1 MSDTKFERNAGILMP
16 VSSLPSPYGIG
27 TFGKD
32 AYVFVTFVK
41 ECNHKYWQVLPLGP
55 TTYGDSPYQSYS
67 AFAGNPYFVDL
78 DMLIEAGF
86 LLKSEVISRDWG
98 DGIVPVNVSEDDAVN
113 GRFGTYRDGNIGDE
127 RYVSYEKIYNNR
139 FDILRIA
146 YNRFKAACAESKK
159 TLAKGLPLY
168 KQFDNF
174 VKDNAD
180 WLEDYA
186 LFMALK
192 SHFNNVSWGEWETDI
207 KFRKPEAMSRYE
219 EQLSDDI
226 GYWKFIQFEFY
237 LQWNA
242 LKQYANSN
250 GIEIIGDI
258 PIYMGYDS
266 VDVWANQ
273 GEFQLDENLTPI
285 KVAGVPPDAFSDA
298 GQKWG
303 NPLYDYDKMEANG
316 FSWWRK
322 RMAAS
327 AKLYDVIRIDHFI
340 GIVKYYTIPADM
352 PDARQGE
359 YRQGPG
365 QKLLDAINESIG
377 DKKIIAED
385 LGVEVPEVA
394 KILKENGYP
403 GMKVLEFAFGGDRKN
418 PHLPYNYTQ
427 NLVCYGGTHDN
438 ETLLGFFEDRG
449 DWELGYAYD
458 YLDTRDKGRMV
469 DQVFRAA
476 YSSVAVLTVF
486 AVQDILKLGN
496 WARMNLPS
504 SMGNNWKWRMQK
516 QKLLFDK
523 NIIVVD
529 LQEAYPEK
537 EIPERLMSFFEY
549 LRGLMRRKKEITGLI
564 SVKYRYQQKIVL
576 KKKQKIV

>member
-32 AYVFVTFVK
+32 AYDFVTFVK

-303 NPLYDYDKMEANG
+303 NPLYDYNKMEANG

-365 QKLLDAINESIG
+365 QKLLDVINESIG

-516 QKLLFDK
+516 GQLGQHELECMRYLASVFDR
-523 NIIVVD
+523 
-529 LQEAYPEK
+529 
-537 EIPERLMSFFEY
+537 ER
-549 LRGLMRRKKEITGLI
+549 K
-564 SVKYRYQQKIVL
+564 
-576 KKKQKIV
+576 

>member
-32 AYVFVTFVK
+32 AYDFVTFVK

-159 TLAKGLPLY
+159 KLAKGLPLY

-285 KVAGVPPDAFSDA
+285 KVAGVQPDAFSDA

-365 QKLLDAINESIG
+365 QKLLDVINESIG

-516 QKLLFDK
+516 GQLGQHELECMRYLASVFDR
-523 NIIVVD
+523 
-529 LQEAYPEK
+529 
-537 EIPERLMSFFEY
+537 ER
-549 LRGLMRRKKEITGLI
+549 K
-564 SVKYRYQQKIVL
+564 
-576 KKKQKIV
+576 

>member
-32 AYVFVTFVK
+32 AYDFVTFVK

-322 RMAAS
+322 RMSAS

-365 QKLLDAINESIG
+365 QKLLDVINESIG

-458 YLDTRDKGRMV
+458 YLDTRDKKKMV

-516 QKLLFDK
+516 GQLGQHELECMRYLASVFDR
-523 NIIVVD
+523 
-529 LQEAYPEK
+529 
-537 EIPERLMSFFEY
+537 ER
-549 LRGLMRRKKEITGLI
+549 K
-564 SVKYRYQQKIVL
+564 
-576 KKKQKIV
+576 

>member
-1 MSDTKFERNAGILMP
+1 MSDNKFERNAGILMP

-32 AYVFVTFVK
+32 AYDFVTFVK

-340 GIVKYYTIPADM
+340 GIVEYYTIPADM

-516 QKLLFDK
+516 GQLGQHELECMRYLASVFDR
-523 NIIVVD
+523 
-529 LQEAYPEK
+529 
-537 EIPERLMSFFEY
+537 ER
-549 LRGLMRRKKEITGLI
+549 K
-564 SVKYRYQQKIVL
+564 
-576 KKKQKIV
+576 

>member
-32 AYVFVTFVK
+32 AYDFVTFVK

-159 TLAKGLPLY
+159 KLAKGLPLY

-192 SHFNNVSWGEWETDI
+192 THFNNVSWGEWETDI

-365 QKLLDAINESIG
+365 QKLLDVINESIG

-476 YSSVAVLTVF
+476 YSSVAVLTLF

-516 QKLLFDK
+516 GQLGQHELECMRYLASVFDR
-523 NIIVVD
+523 
-529 LQEAYPEK
+529 
-537 EIPERLMSFFEY
+537 ER
-549 LRGLMRRKKEITGLI
+549 K
-564 SVKYRYQQKIVL
+564 
-576 KKKQKIV
+576 

>member
-32 AYVFVTFVK
+32 AYDFVTFVK
-41 ECNHKYWQVLPLGP
+41 ECNHKYWRVLPLGP

-365 QKLLDAINESIG
+365 QKLLDVINESIG

-427 NLVCYGGTHDN
+427 SLVCYGGTHDN

-516 QKLLFDK
+516 GQLGQHELECMRYLASVFDR
-523 NIIVVD
+523 
-529 LQEAYPEK
+529 
-537 EIPERLMSFFEY
+537 ER
-549 LRGLMRRKKEITGLI
+549 K
-564 SVKYRYQQKIVL
+564 
-576 KKKQKIV
+576 

>member
-1 MSDTKFERNAGILMP
+1 MPDTKFERNAGILMP

-32 AYVFVTFVK
+32 AYDFVTFVK

-365 QKLLDAINESIG
+365 QKLLDVINESIG

-394 KILKENGYP
+394 KILKENGCP

-516 QKLLFDK
+516 GQLGQHELECMRYLASVFDR
-523 NIIVVD
+523 
-529 LQEAYPEK
+529 
-537 EIPERLMSFFEY
+537 ER
-549 LRGLMRRKKEITGLI
+549 K
-564 SVKYRYQQKIVL
+564 
-576 KKKQKIV
+576 

>member
-1 MSDTKFERNAGILMP
+1 MSDNKFERNAGILMP

-32 AYVFVTFVK
+32 AYDFVTFVK

-192 SHFNNVSWGEWETDI
+192 SHFNNVSWGEWQTDI

-516 QKLLFDK
+516 GQLGQHELECMRYLASVFDR
-523 NIIVVD
+523 
-529 LQEAYPEK
+529 
-537 EIPERLMSFFEY
+537 ER
-549 LRGLMRRKKEITGLI
+549 K
-564 SVKYRYQQKIVL
+564 
-576 KKKQKIV
+576 

>member
-32 AYVFVTFVK
+32 AYDFVTFVK

-266 VDVWANQ
+266 VEVWANQ

-365 QKLLDAINESIG
+365 QKLLDVINESIG

-516 QKLLFDK
+516 GQLGQHELECMRYLASVFDR
-523 NIIVVD
+523 
-529 LQEAYPEK
+529 
-537 EIPERLMSFFEY
+537 ER
-549 LRGLMRRKKEITGLI
+549 K
-564 SVKYRYQQKIVL
+564 
-576 KKKQKIV
+576 

>member
-32 AYVFVTFVK
+32 AYDFVTFVK

-285 KVAGVPPDAFSDA
+285 KVAGVPPDAFSDV

-365 QKLLDAINESIG
+365 QKLLDVINESIG

-516 QKLLFDK
+516 GQLGQHELECMRYLASVFDR
-523 NIIVVD
+523 
-529 LQEAYPEK
+529 
-537 EIPERLMSFFEY
+537 ER
-549 LRGLMRRKKEITGLI
+549 K
-564 SVKYRYQQKIVL
+564 
-576 KKKQKIV
+576 

>member
-32 AYVFVTFVK
+32 AYDFVTFVK

-365 QKLLDAINESIG
+365 QKLLDVINESIG

-458 YLDTRDKGRMV
+458 YFDTRDKGRMV

-516 QKLLFDK
+516 GQLGQHELECMRYLASVFDR
-523 NIIVVD
+523 
-529 LQEAYPEK
+529 
-537 EIPERLMSFFEY
+537 ER
-549 LRGLMRRKKEITGLI
+549 K
-564 SVKYRYQQKIVL
+564 
-576 KKKQKIV
+576 

>member
-32 AYVFVTFVK
+32 AYDFVTFVK

-316 FSWWRK
+316 FSWWGK

-365 QKLLDAINESIG
+365 QKLLDVINESIG

-516 QKLLFDK
+516 GQLGQHELECMRYLASVFDR
-523 NIIVVD
+523 
-529 LQEAYPEK
+529 
-537 EIPERLMSFFEY
+537 ER
-549 LRGLMRRKKEITGLI
+549 K
-564 SVKYRYQQKIVL
+564 
-576 KKKQKIV
+576 

>member
-1 MSDTKFERNAGILMP
+1 MSDAKFERNAGILMP

-32 AYVFVTFVK
+32 AYDFVTFVK

-273 GEFQLDENLTPI
+273 GKFQLDENLTPI

-365 QKLLDAINESIG
+365 QKLLDVINESIG

-516 QKLLFDK
+516 GQLGQHELECMRYLASVFDR
-523 NIIVVD
+523 
-529 LQEAYPEK
+529 
-537 EIPERLMSFFEY
+537 ER
-549 LRGLMRRKKEITGLI
+549 K
-564 SVKYRYQQKIVL
+564 
-576 KKKQKIV
+576 

>member
-32 AYVFVTFVK
+32 AYDFVTFVK

-146 YNRFKAACAESKK
+146 YNRFKAVCAESKK

-486 AVQDILKLGN
+486 SVQDILKLGN

-516 QKLLFDK
+516 GQLGQHELECMRYLASVFDR
-523 NIIVVD
+523 
-529 LQEAYPEK
+529 
-537 EIPERLMSFFEY
+537 ER
-549 LRGLMRRKKEITGLI
+549 K
-564 SVKYRYQQKIVL
+564 
-576 KKKQKIV
+576 

>member
-1 MSDTKFERNAGILMP
+1 MSDTKFQRNAGILMP

-32 AYVFVTFVK
+32 AYDFVTFVK

-146 YNRFKAACAESKK
+146 YNRFKAVCAESKK

-516 QKLLFDK
+516 GQLGQHELECMRYLASVFDR
-523 NIIVVD
+523 
-529 LQEAYPEK
+529 
-537 EIPERLMSFFEY
+537 ER
-549 LRGLMRRKKEITGLI
+549 K
-564 SVKYRYQQKIVL
+564 
-576 KKKQKIV
+576 

>member
-32 AYVFVTFVK
+32 AYDFVTFVK

-113 GRFGTYRDGNIGDE
+113 GRFGSYRDGNIGDE

-207 KFRKPEAMSRYE
+207 KFRKPETMSRYE

-365 QKLLDAINESIG
+365 QKLLDVINESIG

-516 QKLLFDK
+516 GQLGQHELECMRYLASVFDR
-523 NIIVVD
+523 
-529 LQEAYPEK
+529 
-537 EIPERLMSFFEY
+537 ER
-549 LRGLMRRKKEITGLI
+549 K
-564 SVKYRYQQKIVL
+564 
-576 KKKQKIV
+576 

>member
-27 TFGKD
+27 TFGRD
-32 AYVFVTFVK
+32 AYDFVTFVK

-365 QKLLDAINESIG
+365 QKLLDVINESIG

-418 PHLPYNYTQ
+418 QHLPYNYTQ

-516 QKLLFDK
+516 GQLGQHELECMRYLASVFDR
-523 NIIVVD
+523 
-529 LQEAYPEK
+529 
-537 EIPERLMSFFEY
+537 ER
-549 LRGLMRRKKEITGLI
+549 K
-564 SVKYRYQQKIVL
+564 
-576 KKKQKIV
+576 

>member
-1 MSDTKFERNAGILMP
+1 MTETKFKRNAGILMP

-32 AYVFVTFVK
+32 AYDFVTFVK

-78 DMLIEAGF
+78 DMLIEEGF

-146 YNRFKAACAESKK
+146 YDRFKDACAESKK

-365 QKLLDAINESIG
+365 QKLLDVINESIG

-516 QKLLFDK
+516 GQLGQHELECMRYLASVFDR
-523 NIIVVD
+523 
-529 LQEAYPEK
+529 
-537 EIPERLMSFFEY
+537 ER
-549 LRGLMRRKKEITGLI
+549 K
-564 SVKYRYQQKIVL
+564 
-576 KKKQKIV
+576 

>member
-27 TFGKD
+27 TFGRD
-32 AYVFVTFVK
+32 AYDFVTFVK

-219 EQLSDDI
+219 EHLSDDI

-365 QKLLDAINESIG
+365 QKLLDVINESIG

-516 QKLLFDK
+516 GQLGQHELECMRYLASVFDR
-523 NIIVVD
+523 
-529 LQEAYPEK
+529 
-537 EIPERLMSFFEY
+537 ER
-549 LRGLMRRKKEITGLI
+549 K
-564 SVKYRYQQKIVL
+564 
-576 KKKQKIV
+576 

>member
-32 AYVFVTFVK
+32 AYDFVTFVK

-322 RMAAS
+322 RMTAS

-365 QKLLDAINESIG
+365 QKLLDVINESIG

-516 QKLLFDK
+516 GQLGQHELECMRYLASVFDR
-523 NIIVVD
+523 
-529 LQEAYPEK
+529 
-537 EIPERLMSFFEY
+537 ER
-549 LRGLMRRKKEITGLI
+549 K
-564 SVKYRYQQKIVL
+564 
-576 KKKQKIV
+576 

>member
-32 AYVFVTFVK
+32 AYDFVTFVK

-365 QKLLDAINESIG
+365 QKLLDVINESIG
-377 DKKIIAED
+377 DKKTIAED

-516 QKLLFDK
+516 GQLGQHELECMRYLASVFDR
-523 NIIVVD
+523 
-529 LQEAYPEK
+529 
-537 EIPERLMSFFEY
+537 ER
-549 LRGLMRRKKEITGLI
+549 K
-564 SVKYRYQQKIVL
+564 
-576 KKKQKIV
+576 

>member
-32 AYVFVTFVK
+32 AYDFVTFVK
-41 ECNHKYWQVLPLGP
+41 DCNHKYWQVLPLGP

-192 SHFNNVSWGEWETDI
+192 THFNNVSWGEWETDI

-365 QKLLDAINESIG
+365 QKLLDVINESIG

-516 QKLLFDK
+516 GQLGQHELECMRYLASVFDR
-523 NIIVVD
+523 
-529 LQEAYPEK
+529 
-537 EIPERLMSFFEY
+537 ER
-549 LRGLMRRKKEITGLI
+549 K
-564 SVKYRYQQKIVL
+564 
-576 KKKQKIV
+576 

>member
-27 TFGKD
+27 TFGRD
-32 AYVFVTFVK
+32 AYDFVTFVK

-242 LKQYANSN
+242 LKQYANCN

-365 QKLLDAINESIG
+365 QKLLDVINESIG

-516 QKLLFDK
+516 GQLGQHELECMRYLASVFDR
-523 NIIVVD
+523 
-529 LQEAYPEK
+529 
-537 EIPERLMSFFEY
+537 ER
-549 LRGLMRRKKEITGLI
+549 K
-564 SVKYRYQQKIVL
+564 
-576 KKKQKIV
+576 

>member
-32 AYVFVTFVK
+32 AYDFVTFVK

-146 YNRFKAACAESKK
+146 YNRFKAVCAESKK

-516 QKLLFDK
+516 GQLGQHELECMRYLASGAGNYQYISCPFFEEKTK
-523 NIIVVD
+523 NSIIV
-529 LQEAYPEK
+529 LFTY
-537 EIPERLMSFFEY
+537 S
-549 LRGLMRRKKEITGLI
+549 
-564 SVKYRYQQKIVL
+564 
-576 KKKQKIV
+576 

>member
-32 AYVFVTFVK
+32 AYDFVTFVK

-365 QKLLDAINESIG
+365 QKLLDVINESIG

-516 QKLLFDK
+516 GQLGQHELECMGYLASVFDR
-523 NIIVVD
+523 
-529 LQEAYPEK
+529 
-537 EIPERLMSFFEY
+537 ER
-549 LRGLMRRKKEITGLI
+549 K
-564 SVKYRYQQKIVL
+564 
-576 KKKQKIV
+576 

>member
-1 MSDTKFERNAGILMP
+1 MSDIKFERNAGILMP

-32 AYVFVTFVK
+32 AYDFITFVK

-113 GRFGTYRDGNIGDE
+113 GRFGSYRDGNIGDE

-365 QKLLDAINESIG
+365 QKLLDVINESIG

-516 QKLLFDK
+516 GQLGQHELECMRYLASVFDR
-523 NIIVVD
+523 
-529 LQEAYPEK
+529 
-537 EIPERLMSFFEY
+537 ER
-549 LRGLMRRKKEITGLI
+549 K
-564 SVKYRYQQKIVL
+564 
-576 KKKQKIV
+576 

>member
-27 TFGKD
+27 TFGRD
-32 AYVFVTFVK
+32 AYDFVTFVK

-365 QKLLDAINESIG
+365 QKLLDVINESIG

-516 QKLLFDK
+516 GQLGRHELECMRYLASVFDR
-523 NIIVVD
+523 
-529 LQEAYPEK
+529 
-537 EIPERLMSFFEY
+537 ER
-549 LRGLMRRKKEITGLI
+549 K
-564 SVKYRYQQKIVL
+564 
-576 KKKQKIV
+576 

>member
-32 AYVFVTFVK
+32 AYDFVTFVK

-113 GRFGTYRDGNIGDE
+113 GRFGTYRNGNIGDE

-174 VKDNAD
+174 VKDNVD

-365 QKLLDAINESIG
+365 QKLLDVINESIG
-377 DKKIIAED
+377 DKKLIAED

-516 QKLLFDK
+516 GQLGQHELECMRYLASVFDR
-523 NIIVVD
+523 
-529 LQEAYPEK
+529 
-537 EIPERLMSFFEY
+537 ER
-549 LRGLMRRKKEITGLI
+549 K
-564 SVKYRYQQKIVL
+564 
-576 KKKQKIV
+576 

>member
-32 AYVFVTFVK
+32 AYDFVTFVK

-365 QKLLDAINESIG
+365 QKLLDVINESIG

-516 QKLLFDK
+516 GQLGQHELECMRYLANVFDR
-523 NIIVVD
+523 
-529 LQEAYPEK
+529 
-537 EIPERLMSFFEY
+537 ER
-549 LRGLMRRKKEITGLI
+549 K
-564 SVKYRYQQKIVL
+564 
-576 KKKQKIV
+576 

>member
-32 AYVFVTFVK
+32 AYDFVTFVK

-127 RYVSYEKIYNNR
+127 RYVSFEKIYNNR

-146 YNRFKAACAESKK
+146 YNRFKVACAESKK

-365 QKLLDAINESIG
+365 QKLLDVINESIG

-516 QKLLFDK
+516 GQLGQHELECMRYLASVFDR
-523 NIIVVD
+523 
-529 LQEAYPEK
+529 
-537 EIPERLMSFFEY
+537 ER
-549 LRGLMRRKKEITGLI
+549 K
-564 SVKYRYQQKIVL
+564 
-576 KKKQKIV
+576 

>member
-32 AYVFVTFVK
+32 AYDFVTFVK

-504 SMGNNWKWRMQK
+504 SMDNNWKWRMQK
-516 QKLLFDK
+516 GQLGQHELECMRYLASVFDR
-523 NIIVVD
+523 
-529 LQEAYPEK
+529 
-537 EIPERLMSFFEY
+537 ER
-549 LRGLMRRKKEITGLI
+549 K
-564 SVKYRYQQKIVL
+564 
-576 KKKQKIV
+576 

>member
-32 AYVFVTFVK
+32 AYDFVTFVK

-365 QKLLDAINESIG
+365 QKLLDVINESIG

-504 SMGNNWKWRMQK
+504 SMGSNWKWRMQK
-516 QKLLFDK
+516 GQLGQHELECMRYLASVFDR
-523 NIIVVD
+523 
-529 LQEAYPEK
+529 
-537 EIPERLMSFFEY
+537 ER
-549 LRGLMRRKKEITGLI
+549 K
-564 SVKYRYQQKIVL
+564 
-576 KKKQKIV
+576 

>member
-1 MSDTKFERNAGILMP
+1 MTETKFKRNAGILMP

-32 AYVFVTFVK
+32 AYDFVTFVK

-207 KFRKPEAMSRYE
+207 KFRKPEAMRHYE

-237 LQWNA
+237 RQWNA

-365 QKLLDAINESIG
+365 QKLLDVINESIG

-516 QKLLFDK
+516 GQLGQHELECMRYLASVFDR
-523 NIIVVD
+523 
-529 LQEAYPEK
+529 
-537 EIPERLMSFFEY
+537 ER
-549 LRGLMRRKKEITGLI
+549 K
-564 SVKYRYQQKIVL
+564 
-576 KKKQKIV
+576 

>member
-32 AYVFVTFVK
+32 AYDFVTFVK

-146 YNRFKAACAESKK
+146 YNRFKVACAESKK

-207 KFRKPEAMSRYE
+207 KFRKLEAMSRYE

-365 QKLLDAINESIG
+365 QKLLDVINESIG

-516 QKLLFDK
+516 GQLGQHELECMRYLASVFDR
-523 NIIVVD
+523 
-529 LQEAYPEK
+529 
-537 EIPERLMSFFEY
+537 ER
-549 LRGLMRRKKEITGLI
+549 K
-564 SVKYRYQQKIVL
+564 
-576 KKKQKIV
+576 

>member
-32 AYVFVTFVK
+32 AYDFVTFVK

-146 YNRFKAACAESKK
+146 YNRFKVACAESKK

-365 QKLLDAINESIG
+365 QKLLDVINESIG

-516 QKLLFDK
+516 GQLGQHELECMRYLASVFD
-523 NIIVVD
+523 
-529 LQEAYPEK
+529 L
-537 EIPERLMSFFEY
+537 S
-549 LRGLMRRKKEITGLI
+549 LI
-564 SVKYRYQQKIVL
+564 HI
-576 KKKQKIV
+576 

>member
-1 MSDTKFERNAGILMP
+1 MSERAAGILMP
-16 VSSLPSPYGIG
+16 ISSLPSEYGIG
-27 TFGKD
+27 CFSKS
-32 AYVFVTFVK
+32 AYEFVDWLK
-41 ECNHKYWQVLPLGP
+41 GAGQSYWQILPLGP
-55 TTYGDSPYQSYS
+55 TSYGDSPYQSFS
-67 AFAGNPYFVDL
+67 TFAGNPYFISL
-78 DMLIEAGF
+78 DELIEEGVLTRAECE
-86 LLKSEVISRDWG
+86 KVNWG
-98 DGIVPVNVSEDDAVN
+98 KAKGSID
-113 GRFGTYRDGNIGDE
+113 
-127 RYVSYEKIYNNR
+127 YEKIYNGR
-139 FDILRIA
+139 YPLLRKA
-146 YNRFKAACAESKK
+146 YERSKISENPEYQK
-159 TLAKGLPLY
+159 
-168 KQFDNF
+168 F
-174 VKDNAD
+174 VNENSW
-180 WLEDYA
+180 WLSDYA

-365 QKLLDAINESIG
+365 QKLLDVINESIG

-516 QKLLFDK
+516 GQLGQHELECMRYLASVFDR
-523 NIIVVD
+523 
-529 LQEAYPEK
+529 
-537 EIPERLMSFFEY
+537 ER
-549 LRGLMRRKKEITGLI
+549 K
-564 SVKYRYQQKIVL
+564 
-576 KKKQKIV
+576 

>member
-1 MSDTKFERNAGILMP
+1 MSDAKFERNAGILMP

-32 AYVFVTFVK
+32 AYDFVTFVK

-365 QKLLDAINESIG
+365 QKLLDVINESIG
-377 DKKIIAED
+377 DKKLIAED

-516 QKLLFDK
+516 GQLGQHELECMRYLASVFDR
-523 NIIVVD
+523 
-529 LQEAYPEK
+529 
-537 EIPERLMSFFEY
+537 ER
-549 LRGLMRRKKEITGLI
+549 K
-564 SVKYRYQQKIVL
+564 
-576 KKKQKIV
+576 